1 MFVFA
6 VCFFYELSKW
16 ACETTRTRDVD
27 SLALDLWP
35 IQDTFRLCVVK
46 ISKGVLLKCMQS
58 SQVSANARR
67 STRVLYLMYLHLI
80 KQDRFPRNSHH
91 RHA

>member
-6 VCFFYELSKW
+6 VSVCFFYELSKW

-35 IQDTFRLCVVK
+35 IQDTFTLCVGQD
-46 ISKGVLLKCMQS
+46 IQGCTSKMNCILFTSDL
-58 SQVSANARR
+58 
-67 STRVLYLMYLHLI
+67 

>member
-6 VCFFYELSKW
+6 VCFFYEISEW

-35 IQDTFRLCVVK
+35 IQDTFRLCVV
-46 ISKGVLLKCMQS
+46 
-58 SQVSANARR
+58 
-67 STRVLYLMYLHLI
+67 
-80 KQDRFPRNSHH
+80 QDRPLSQLG
-91 RHA
+91 RH

>member
-35 IQDTFRLCVVK
+35 IQDTFRLCVGQD
-46 ISKGVLLKCMQS
+46 IQGCTSKMHAIFIKLVRMQG
-58 SQVSANARR
+58 
-67 STRVLYLMYLHLI
+67 STRVSYLHLI

>member
-35 IQDTFRLCVVK
+35 IQDTFRLCVGQD
-46 ISKGVLLKCMQS
+46 IQGCTSKMHAIFCVCKAAHQ
-58 SQVSANARR
+58 
-67 STRVLYLMYLHLI
+67 YLIYI
-80 KQDRFPRNSHH
+80 
-91 RHA
+91 

>member
-6 VCFFYELSKW
+6 VSVCFFYELSKW

-35 IQDTFRLCVVK
+35 IQDTFTLCVGQDTFRLCV
-46 ISKGVLLKCMQS
+46 G
-58 SQVSANARR
+58 
-67 STRVLYLMYLHLI
+67 
-80 KQDRFPRNSHH
+80 QDRPLSNSVDI
-91 RHA
+91 